1 MSDANAA
8 GTLPCDP
15 MQGSA
20 AALVIVYAD
29 DALLVV
35 DKPAGLPCVPG
46 RAALAFDALSL
57 RAQACFPDALVVH
70 RLDMATSGLVL
81 FARGKNMQRLLS
93 IAFAHRQVEK
103 RYVAVVHGLLAQD
116 SGAIELPLSADWE
129 HRPRQRVDPV
139 QGKPSLTHYRV
150 LARNP
155 LAQTTRLELQPVTGR
170 SHQLRLHLQAIDH
183 AIVGDPLYG
192 NSLAAPA
199 PTRLM
204 LHACSLRF
212 RHPLSR
218 EFAEF
223 NSAVP
228 F

>member
-1 MSDANAA
+1 MSVTSAA
-8 GTLPCDP
+8 GTAPSKP

-20 AALVIVYAD
+20 DALVIVHAD

-35 DKPAGLPCVPG
+35 DKPPGLLCVPG
-46 RAALAFDALSL
+46 RAALAFDSLSL
-57 RAQACFPDALVVH
+57 RAQACFPDALIVH

-81 FARGKNMQRLLS
+81 FARGKIMQRLLS
-93 IAFAHRQVEK
+93 TAFAQRQVEK
-103 RYVAVVHGLLAQD
+103 RYVAVVQGLLVEE

-129 HRPRQRVDPV
+129 HRPKQRVDPV
-139 QGKPSLTHYRV
+139 HGKASLTHYRV
-150 LARNP
+150 IARDP

-170 SHQLRLHLQAIDH
+170 SHQLRVHLHAIDH

-192 NSLAAPA
+192 NPLAAPA
-199 PTRLM
+199 PARLL

-212 RHPLSR
+212 THPLSR
-218 EFAEF
+218 ELAEL

>member
-1 MSDANAA
+1 MSVTSAA
-8 GTLPCDP
+8 GTAPSKP

-20 AALVIVYAD
+20 DALVIVHAD

-35 DKPAGLPCVPG
+35 DKPPGLLCVPG

-57 RAQACFPDALVVH
+57 RAQACFPDALIVH

-81 FARGKNMQRLLS
+81 FARGKIMQRLLS
-93 IAFAHRQVEK
+93 TAFAQRQVEK
-103 RYVAVVHGLLAQD
+103 RYVAVVQGLLVEE

-139 QGKPSLTHYRV
+139 HGKASLTHYRV
-150 LARNP
+150 IARDP
-155 LAQTTRLELQPVTGR
+155 FAQTTRLELQPVTGR
-170 SHQLRLHLQAIDH
+170 SHQLRVHLHAIDH

-192 NSLAAPA
+192 NPLAAPA
-199 PTRLM
+199 PARLL

-212 RHPLSR
+212 THPLSR

>member
-1 MSDANAA
+1 MSVTSAA
-8 GTLPCDP
+8 GTAPSKP

-20 AALVIVYAD
+20 DALVIVHAD

-35 DKPAGLPCVPG
+35 DKPPGLLCVPG

-57 RAQACFPDALVVH
+57 RAQACFPDALIVH

-81 FARGKNMQRLLS
+81 FARGKIMQRLLS
-93 IAFAHRQVEK
+93 TAFAQRQVEK
-103 RYVAVVHGLLAQD
+103 RYVAVVQGLLVEE

-139 QGKPSLTHYRV
+139 HGKASLTHYRV
-150 LARNP
+150 IARDP

-170 SHQLRLHLQAIDH
+170 SHQLRVHLHAIDH

-192 NSLAAPA
+192 NPLVAPA
-199 PTRLM
+199 PARLL

-212 RHPLSR
+212 THPLSR

>member
-1 MSDANAA
+1 MSDAAAA
-8 GTLPCDP
+8 GALSCDP
-15 MQGSA
+15 PQGSA
-20 AALVIVYAD
+20 AALVVVYAD

-35 DKPAGLPCVPG
+35 NKPAGLLCVPG
-46 RAALAFDALSL
+46 RADLAFDALSL
-57 RAQACFPDALVVH
+57 RAQACFHDALIVH

-81 FARGKNMQRLLS
+81 FARGKIMQRLLS
-93 IAFAHRQVEK
+93 IAFAQRQVEK
-103 RYVAVVHGLLAQD
+103 RYVTVVHGLLAHD

-139 QGKPSLTHYRV
+139 HGKASLTHYRV
-150 LARNP
+150 LMRDP

-170 SHQLRLHLQAIDH
+170 SHQLRVHLQAIDH

-192 NSLAAPA
+192 YPLAAPA
-199 PTRLM
+199 PARLM

-212 RHPLSR
+212 SHPLGR
-218 EFAEF
+218 GFAEF

>member
-20 AALVIVYAD
+20 AALVIVHAD
-29 DALLVV
+29 DALLVL
-35 DKPAGLPCVPG
+35 DKPAGLLCVPG

-57 RAQACFPDALVVH
+57 RAQAFFPDALIVH

-93 IAFAHRQVEK
+93 IAFALRRVEK

-129 HRPRQRVDPV
+129 HRPRQRVDPAH
-139 QGKPSLTHYRV
+139 GKASLTHYRV
-150 LARNP
+150 LARDP

-170 SHQLRLHLQAIDH
+170 SHQLRVHLQAIDH

-192 NSLAAPA
+192 KPLAAATPA
-199 PTRLM
+199 RLM

-212 RHPLSR
+212 SHPLSR
-218 EFAEF
+218 ELAEF

>member
-1 MSDANAA
+1 MSVTSAA
-8 GTLPCDP
+8 GTAPSKP

-20 AALVIVYAD
+20 DALVIVHAD

-35 DKPAGLPCVPG
+35 DKPPGLLCVPG

-57 RAQACFPDALVVH
+57 RAQACFPDALIVH

-81 FARGKNMQRLLS
+81 FARGKIMQRLLS
-93 IAFAHRQVEK
+93 TAFAQRQVEK
-103 RYVAVVHGLLAQD
+103 RYVAVVQGLLVEE

-129 HRPRQRVDPV
+129 HRPKQRVDPV
-139 QGKPSLTHYRV
+139 HGKASLTHYRV
-150 LARNP
+150 IARDP

-170 SHQLRLHLQAIDH
+170 SHQLRVHLHAIDH
-183 AIVGDPLYG
+183 VIVGDPLYG
-192 NSLAAPA
+192 NPPVAPA
-199 PTRLM
+199 PARLL

-212 RHPLSR
+212 THPLSR